1 MNIINP
7 KVLVLELLDIFSRL
21 CIQFSEYMDA
31 VEAKKKKRKAWS
43 IKHLDHFSWIVYWI
57 LSQENCEGEPP
68 TDSSLLLL
76 MIFYRACPHSPEKL
90 RS

>member
-31 VEAKKKKRKAWS
+31 VEAKKKKGKHGPLNISITFLELCIEFCHRKTV
-43 IKHLDHFSWIVYWI
+43 KG
-57 LSQENCEGEPP
+57 NPP
-68 TDSSLLLL
+68 LTLLFSSL
-76 MIFYRACPHSPEKL
+76 
-90 RS
+90 